1 MKKYYQHLSKAMIV
15 ALVALLPFTTPAQNE
30 EKDVLVRTNT
40 APCYNYWSVGL
51 FGGLM
56 QFNGDLSRNL
66 WVNMYPNAIGYNVGF
81 TATKQFS
88 RVLGVRA
95 RLAYGNI
102 HSGVQD
108 KWVWDYKD
116 GAGVPEQVT
125 HSFRSSLFESDLQ
138 VTVNWLNWILGYKP
152 ERIFSS
158 YLIGGVGMDHS
169 SGTKKDMNGVDIAY
183 LGKEGDELNVG
194 NSRGIGADNLQFKVA
209 AGLGFDF
216 NLSKHFSVPVEFLW
230 RWQDSDLLDMTKG
243 GSKGVVNDMYSSG
256 TVGITYKFGYS
267 CPKVPEQPATMV
279 PAAAF
284 IVPGPQVRFVVVAPK
299 NIPAERT
306 VREIFPLRNYVFF
319 DLGSKEIPGR
329 YVLLTKD
336 QVKDF
341 KEDQVQL
348 YTPKNLSGRSERQM
362 VVYYNVINILG
373 DRLAKNPSVTIKLVG
388 SSDEDPADGKAMA
401 ESIKTYLVNV
411 FGIAANR
418 ISTEGRD
425 KPKIPSEKPGGTAEL
440 DLLREGD
447 RRVSIE
453 SSSPVILMEFQ
464 SGPYAPLRPVEIVA
478 MQTAPL
484 ESYVFFTAQGASQA
498 FTTWSLEIKDAKGTV
513 QQYGPYTRERVSIPG
528 KTIMGTQPEGNYIV
542 TMVGQT
548 KSGTTVRKDTTVNMV
563 LWTPAKTD
571 EVMRFSII
579 YEFDDSKATYIYEK
593 YLTDVVI
600 PRIPAGG
607 KVVLHGYTD
616 IIGDEV
622 YNQTLALAR
631 ANDVRNIL
639 TDGLSKAGKGGVSF
653 EVYGFGE
660 DQSLS
665 PFENKYPEERFY
677 NRTVIID
684 IVPVK

>member
-1 MKKYYQHLSKAMIV
+1 MKKHYQYLTKAMFV
-15 ALVALLPFTTPAQNE
+15 ALVAILPFISLAQTE
-30 EKDVLVRTNT
+30 VKDIQVRTKT

-108 KWVWDYKD
+108 KWVWDYMD
-116 GAGVPEQVT
+116 GNGVPQQVT

-169 SGTKKDMNGVDIAY
+169 SGTKKDIYGVDIAY
-183 LGKEGDELNVG
+183 LGKEGDALNVG
-194 NSRGIGADNLQFKVA
+194 NSRGIGGDNLQFKVS

-230 RWQDSDLLDMTKG
+230 RWQDSDLLDMTRG
-243 GSKGVVNDMYSSG
+243 GAKGVVNDMYSSG

-267 CPKVPEQPATMV
+267 CPKVPEQAAVMA
-279 PAAAF
+279 PAAVLA
-284 IVPGPQVRFVVVAPK
+284 VPVPQVRFLVVAPK

-336 QVKDF
+336 QVKEF
-341 KEDQVQL
+341 REDQVEL

-373 DRLAKNPSVTIKLVG
+373 DRLAKNPAVTIKLVG
-388 SSDEDPADGKAMA
+388 SSDQDPADGMAMA
-401 ESIKTYLVNV
+401 ESVKTYLVNV
-411 FGIAANR
+411 FGITATR

-425 KPKIPSEKPGGTAEL
+425 KPKIPSEKPGGTNEL

-484 ESYVFFTAQGASQA
+484 ESYVFFTAQGASLA
-498 FTTWSLEIKDAKGTV
+498 YTSWSLEIKDSKGTV
-513 QQYGPYTRERVSIPG
+513 QQYGPYTRERVTIPG
-528 KTIMGTQPEGNYIV
+528 KTILGTQPEGNYTV
-542 TMVGQT
+542 TMVGQV
-548 KSGTTVRKDTTVNMV
+548 KGGTIVRKDTTVNMV

-579 YEFDDSKATYIYEK
+579 YEFDESKATSIYEK
-593 YLTDVVI
+593 YLTDIVI
-600 PRIPAGG
+600 PKIPAGG
-607 KVVLHGYTD
+607 RVVLHGYTD
-616 IIGDEV
+616 IIGDEEH
-622 YNQTLALAR
+622 NQTLSLAR

-639 TDGLSKAGKGGVSF
+639 TDGLAKAGKSGVTF

-660 DQSLS
+660 DQGLS

-684 IVPVK
+684 IMPVK

>member
-1 MKKYYQHLSKAMIV
+1 MKKYYQYVSKAWII
-15 ALVALLPFTTPAQNE
+15 ALVALLPFAALAQNE
-30 EKDVLVRTNT
+30 TKDIQVRTNT

-95 RLAYGNI
+95 HLAYGNI

-108 KWVWDYKD
+108 KWVWDFKD
-116 GAGVPEQVT
+116 GNGVPQQVT

-158 YLIGGVGMDHS
+158 YIIGGVGMDHS

-183 LGKEGDELNVG
+183 LGKEGDALNVG
-194 NSRGIGADNLQFKVA
+194 NSRGIGGDNLQFKVS

-243 GSKGVVNDMYSSG
+243 GAKGVVNDMYSSG
-256 TVGITYKFGYS
+256 TVGIAYKFGYS
-267 CPKVPEQPATMV
+267 CPKVPE
-279 PAAAF
+279 PAAVMAPAAVLA
-284 IVPGPQVRFVVVAPK
+284 VPVPQVRFLVVAPK

-373 DRLAKNPSVTIKLVG
+373 DRLAKNPAVTIKLVG

-425 KPKIPSEKPGGTAEL
+425 KPKIPSEKPGGTTEL

-498 FTTWSLEIKDAKGTV
+498 FTSWSLEIKDAKGAV
-513 QQYGPYTRERVSIPG
+513 QQYGPYTQERVTIPG
-528 KTIMGTQPEGNYIV
+528 KTILGTQPDGNYKV
-542 TMVGQT
+542 TMVGQA
-548 KSGTTVRKDTTVNMV
+548 KNGTIVRKDTTVNMV

-579 YEFDDSKATYIYEK
+579 YEFDESKATSIYEK
-593 YLTDVVI
+593 YLTDIVI
-600 PRIPAGG
+600 PKIPAGG
-607 KVVLHGYTD
+607 RVVLHGYTD
-616 IIGDEV
+616 IIGDEDH
-622 YNQTLALAR
+622 NQTLSLAR
-631 ANDVRNIL
+631 ANDVRNTL
-639 TDGLSKAGKGGVSF
+639 TDGLAKAGKSGVSF

-684 IVPVK
+684 ILPVK